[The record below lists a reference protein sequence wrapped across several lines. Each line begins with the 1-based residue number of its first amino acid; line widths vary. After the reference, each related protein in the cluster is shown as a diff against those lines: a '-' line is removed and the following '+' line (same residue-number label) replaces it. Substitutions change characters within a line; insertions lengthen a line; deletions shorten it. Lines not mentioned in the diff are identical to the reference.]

1 MKHIIVELQVKI
13 LPKELDIV
21 ISNDLFR
28 AAKFRLINTLAIMN
42 SSKYIYLRTFGQNN
56 ESGID
61 RCTWSTQKR
70 IVLHFR
76 KDWDGRNLDL
86 ECV

>member
-1 MKHIIVELQVKI
+1 
-13 LPKELDIV
+13 
-21 ISNDLFR
+21 
-28 AAKFRLINTLAIMN
+28 MN

-76 KDWDGRNLDL
+76 KDWDGRNLHL

>member
-1 MKHIIVELQVKI
+1 
-13 LPKELDIV
+13 
-21 ISNDLFR
+21 
-28 AAKFRLINTLAIMN
+28 MN

-76 KDWDGRNLDL
+76 KDWDGRNLHL
-86 ECV
+86 ECVWKKVLTYLFGVYYWCRKVKKSSL